1 MIMYNIGH
9 LRTEE
14 NKEQY
19 NKVKD
24 GIEFILHD
32 TVYGVSSQIHRAID
46 LLWLLPETEK
56 REALREKLYDL
67 SKEYNE
73 ILNNEFE
80 AYRGE
85 FELRN
90 Q

>member
-1 MIMYNIGH
+1 MYNIND

-14 NKEQY
+14 NQEQF

-32 TVYGVSSQIHRAID
+32 TVYGVSSQIHRSID

-56 REALREKLYDL
+56 REVLRKRLYDL

-73 ILNNEFE
+73 ILNNEFNS
-80 AYRGE
+80 YKDE
-85 FELRN
+85 FELRK
-90 Q
+90 QS